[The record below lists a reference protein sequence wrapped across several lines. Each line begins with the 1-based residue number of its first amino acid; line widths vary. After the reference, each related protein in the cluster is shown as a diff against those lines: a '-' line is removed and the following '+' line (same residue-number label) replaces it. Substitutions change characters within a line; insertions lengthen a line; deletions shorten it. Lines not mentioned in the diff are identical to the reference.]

1 MSKKKLFPELV
12 VLLLAVLCVVTVFL
26 VHKNLSYYRYASSAT
41 PFFMLKPDDVEEEEI
56 SEYAGVRR
64 TYTFTIPESTS
75 ATTTGSRL
83 TFFLRHTLA
92 ELYIDDTMRYSIT
105 PGTGSNSQ
113 SSFGLTPGNYWVC
126 IPIHPEY
133 AGKTAR
139 IVLTP
144 VYQGIVNETP
154 DFMII
159 TRDMLLSMIVL
170 PESGL
175 MIALGVLAAVSGLFL
190 IIMSLVLPLESPVKK
205 QTFFLGAVAV
215 AAGIWKLCG
224 LPAIPLLLEFSGIHK
239 EIWFAGTVSY
249 MLMMVLSL
257 RLALAIRG
265 EKNHLLG
272 TVCFYTGTAAAV
284 VLIVLQLFNAVELYQ
299 SLVWYGIG
307 MVVLHL
313 LPFVKQKPSR
323 AELLWVLPLCLTL
336 GADLLFS
343 SRTDALHFSPVF
355 LIWLILYLYVR
366 GFGFV
371 RDAIL
376 RERLLRKKQEEL
388 RDAKIR
394 TMMNQI
400 RPHFIYNTLTSVYVL
415 CRDDPERAAR
425 IVQNFT
431 EYLQSNFT
439 ALTATELITFSD
451 ELRHTKAYVSVES
464 YRYREKL
471 SVDYDIRHTAFRLPP
486 LTLQPLVENAIK
498 HSLGKGIAP
507 VHVVVSS
514 WAEGSDAYITV
525 KDNGPGFEPQE
536 QIGEEHVGLDNVRE
550 RLQLMC
556 GGSLE
561 IQSSKESGT
570 LVTII
575 IPASPNQ
582 SSPAVR

>member
-1 MSKKKLFPELV
+1 MSKKKLFPEIV

-92 ELYIDDTMRYSIT
+92 ELYIDDTLRYSIT

-272 TVCFYTGTAAAV
+272 TVCFYTGAAAAV
-284 VLIVLQLFNAVELYQ
+284 VLILLQLFNAVELYQ

-313 LPFVKQKPSR
+313 LPFVKQKPIR

-400 RPHFIYNTLTSVYVL
+400 RPHFIYNTLVSVYEL
-415 CRDDPERAAR
+415 CREEPNQAMQVIDD
-425 IVQNFT
+425 FT
-431 EYLQSNFT
+431 TYLQSNFT
-439 ALTATELITFSD
+439 AIAATEPAPFRE
-451 ELRHTKAYVSVES
+451 ELRHTQAYLDVETVLHGD
-464 YRYREKL
+464 EL
-471 SVDYDIRHTAFRLPP
+471 TVEYDTEALAFDLPP
-486 LTLQPLVENAIK
+486 LTLQPIVENAVK
-498 HSLGKGIAP
+498 HGVGKGYSPEHI
-507 VHVVVSS
+507 VIRTR
-514 WAEGSDAYITV
+514 AEENGVRITV
-525 KDNGPGFEPQE
+525 EDNGGGYDPQPDSE
-536 QIGEEHVGLDNVRE
+536 VHVGLQNVRE
-550 RLQLMC
+550 RLDMMC
-556 GGSLE
+556 GGTLE
-561 IQSSKESGT
+561 IGPRPEGGT
-570 LVTII
+570 VVTVFV
-575 IPASPNQ
+575 P
-582 SSPAVR
+582 R